1 MPAGNPTLRTNK
13 KYYKPITTVSTA
25 STGPGEEKNPTG
37 SISGR
42 LSLTAPAALHQS
54 LLSLVDDSADYVGM
68 SDREGNLIYINRAG
82 REMLGLAPDTDIS
95 TMKAGDFFTPEGLT
109 YIQQEVIPGITA
121 TGRWKGTIHVR
132 HLTSGEIIPFHA
144 SYIRIDDPVTGQFAG
159 RGATLR
165 DLRPEI
171 AARQALINSEHQLRT
186 AIEMAEL
193 GTWSINLATME
204 VYFSEKI
211 KDLFGFS
218 GEHID
223 FNLGILAIHE
233 KDRDRVVE
241 KLQKVLNPQ
250 MTGSYEDIFSIR
262 NQLTGRDSTVRVR
275 GKVSFHEDGTAYL
288 ITGTLL
294 DITEQKVMERAL
306 EQQVLRRTE
315 ELKAS
320 NTHLSRTNQELEQFA
335 FVASHDL
342 QEPLRKIRTFS
353 GLLEERSG
361 NTLDEGA
368 RTYLSKIKSASE
380 RMSRLITDLLDFSR
394 VSSKSELRM
403 PVDLNG
409 ILQKIEEDFE
419 LVIKQKN
426 AVIDAQQ
433 LPVIEAVPLQM
444 NQLFY
449 NLLSN
454 SLKFT
459 REGIPPLIRI
469 RARRIAPREASRH
482 PDLGPRRVYWA
493 IDVSDNGIGFDP
505 ILSEKIFTIF
515 QRLNPRNQYEGTGIG
530 LALCK
535 KIVMSHGG
543 TIYATAQPL
552 QGATFHILLPVK
564 HS

>member
-1 MPAGNPTLRTNK
+1 ME
-13 KYYKPITTVSTA
+13 
-25 STGPGEEKNPTG
+25 EEKNPPGNKAG
-37 SISGR
+37 S
-42 LSLTAPAALHQS
+42 LSLTIPATLHQS
-54 LLSLVDDSADYVGM
+54 LLSLVDDSADYIGM
-68 SDREGNLIYINRAG
+68 SDCQGNLIYINRAG
-82 REMLGLAPDTDIS
+82 RELLGLAPDKDIS
-95 TMKAGDFFTPEGLT
+95 TMKAGDLFTPEG
-109 YIQQEVIPGITA
+109 IAFIDQEVIPRVAA
-121 TGRWKGTIHVR
+121 TGRWKGTIQLR
-132 HLTSGEIIPFHA
+132 HFITGEIIPFYA
-144 SYIRIDDPVTGQFAG
+144 SYIRIDDPVTGQFVG

-171 AARQALINSEHQLRT
+171 AARKALINSEHQLRS

-193 GTWSINLATME
+193 GTWSINLATMD

-211 KDLFGFS
+211 KDIFGFTE
-218 GEHID
+218 EHID
-223 FNLGILAIHE
+223 FHQGILAIHE
-233 KDRDRVVE
+233 KDRDRAVE
-241 KLQKVLNPQ
+241 RLQKALNPQ
-250 MTGSYEDIFSIR
+250 MTGSYEDIFTVR
-262 NQLTGRDSTVRVR
+262 NQITGKDSTVRLR
-275 GKVSFHEDGTAYL
+275 GKVSFHEDGTPYL
-288 ITGTLL
+288 IIGTLL

-361 NTLDEGA
+361 DSLDEGA
-368 RTYLSKIKSASE
+368 RTYLTKIKSASE

-394 VSSKSELRM
+394 VSSKGDLRM

-409 ILQKIEEDFE
+409 VMQKVEEDFE

-426 AVIDAQQ
+426 AVIKTQQ

-449 NLLSN
+449 NLISN

-459 REGIPPLIRI
+459 REGHSPIIQI
-469 RARRIAPREASRH
+469 KARRIAPREARKH
-482 PDLGPRRVYWA
+482 PDLGARRVYWA

-505 ILSEKIFTIF
+505 TLSEKIFTIF
-515 QRLNPRNQYEGTGIG
+515 QRLHPRNQYEGTGIG

-552 QGATFHILLPVK
+552 EGATFHILLPVK